1 MGKRQEAAL
10 ETRQKLIDAMR
21 NLLQEKEADSIGIE
35 EITVRA
41 GVAKGTFYTYF
52 KRKEDVISVIAM
64 ECYQVV
70 RENALQFSGGVYEQ
84 LCSYLRDSAK
94 IIKKNTLQIA
104 QNWIKSVAAPLP
116 EEQGDID
123 KYRFDYDNIM
133 EMVKRAI
140 ECGELRPDAPC
151 ILMTRSIMNSYY
163 GAVLSWCITKA
174 GSDLTLR
181 RELLP
186 KFLIRCGFTT
196 ETNNPASERAFRI
209 GSWYLPVH
217 SITILVS
224 PSSDLR

>member
-21 NLLQEKEADSIGIE
+21 ELLQEKEADRIGIE
-35 EITVRA
+35 EVTIRA

-70 RENALQFSGGVYEQ
+70 RKNALQFSGGVYEQ
-84 LCSYLRDSAK
+84 LCRYLRDSAK

-116 EEQGDID
+116 EEQGGID

-133 EMVKRAI
+133 EMVKRAV
-140 ECGELRPDAPC
+140 ERGELRSDTPC
-151 ILMTRSIMNSYY
+151 ALMTRNIMNSYY
-163 GAVLSWCITKA
+163 GAVLSWCITK
-174 GSDLTLR
+174 GETDLIENIDNYCLH
-181 RELLP
+181 ELKL
-186 KFLIRCGFTT
+186 LI
-196 ETNNPASERAFRI
+196 ENHKNKEK
-209 GSWYLPVH
+209 
-217 SITILVS
+217 
-224 PSSDLR
+224 

>member
-21 NLLQEKEADSIGIE
+21 ELLQEKEADRIGIE
-35 EITVRA
+35 EITIRA

-70 RENALQFSGGVYEQ
+70 RENALQFSGGVYKQ

-116 EEQGDID
+116 EEQGGID
-123 KYRFDYDNIM
+123 KYRFDYDNII
-133 EMVKRAI
+133 EMVKRAV
-140 ECGELRPDAPC
+140 ECGELQPDAPC
-151 ILMTRSIMNSYY
+151 ALMTRNIMNSYY
-163 GAVLSWCITKA
+163 GAVLSWCITK
-174 GSDLTLR
+174 GET
-181 RELLP
+181 ELIENIENYCVHEL
-186 KFLIRCGFTT
+186 KLLI
-196 ETNNPASERAFRI
+196 ENYKSQE
-209 GSWYLPVH
+209 S
-217 SITILVS
+217 
-224 PSSDLR
+224 

>member
-64 ECYQVV
+64 ECCQVV
-70 RENALQFSGGVYEQ
+70 RENALQFSGGAYEQ

-116 EEQGDID
+116 GEQGGID

-133 EMVKRAI
+133 EMIKRAI

-151 ILMTRSIMNSYY
+151 VLMARSIMNSYY
-163 GAVLSWCITKA
+163 GAVLS
-174 GSDLTLR
+174 
-181 RELLP
+181 
-186 KFLIRCGFTT
+186 
-196 ETNNPASERAFRI
+196 
-209 GSWYLPVH
+209 
-217 SITILVS
+217 
-224 PSSDLR
+224 

>member
-21 NLLQEKEADSIGIE
+21 ELLQEKEADRIGIE
-35 EITVRA
+35 EITIRA

-70 RENALQFSGGVYEQ
+70 RENALQFSGDVYEQ
-84 LCSYLRDSAK
+84 LCRYLRDSSK

-116 EEQGDID
+116 GEQGGID

-133 EMVKRAI
+133 EMIKRAV
-140 ECGELRPDAPC
+140 ERGELRSDTPC
-151 ILMTRSIMNSYY
+151 ALTTRNIMNSYY
-163 GAVLSWCITKA
+163 GAVLSWCITK
-174 GSDLTLR
+174 GET
-181 RELLP
+181 ELIENIDNYCLHEL
-186 KFLIRCGFTT
+186 KLLI
-196 ETNNPASERAFRI
+196 ENHKNKEK
-209 GSWYLPVH
+209 
-217 SITILVS
+217 
-224 PSSDLR
+224 

>member
-21 NLLQEKEADSIGIE
+21 ELLQEKEADRIGIE
-35 EITVRA
+35 EITIRA

-70 RENALQFSGGVYEQ
+70 RENALQFSGDVYEQ
-84 LCSYLRDSAK
+84 LCRYLRDSAK

-116 EEQGDID
+116 GERGGID

-133 EMVKRAI
+133 EMVKRAV
-140 ECGELRPDAPC
+140 ERGELLSDTPC
-151 ILMTRSIMNSYY
+151 ALTTRIIMNSYY
-163 GAVLSWCITKA
+163 GAVLSWCITK
-174 GSDLTLR
+174 GET
-181 RELLP
+181 ELIENIDNYCLHEL
-186 KFLIRCGFTT
+186 KLLI
-196 ETNNPASERAFRI
+196 ENHKNKES
-209 GSWYLPVH
+209 
-217 SITILVS
+217 
-224 PSSDLR
+224 